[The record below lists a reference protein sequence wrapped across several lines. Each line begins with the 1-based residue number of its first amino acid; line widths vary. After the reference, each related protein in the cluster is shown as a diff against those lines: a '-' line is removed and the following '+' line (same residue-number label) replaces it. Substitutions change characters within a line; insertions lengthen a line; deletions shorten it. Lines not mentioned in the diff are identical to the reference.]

1 MLAKTPRIT
10 LKQSRS
16 LSFCTSTVYLTP
28 SREFSAMK
36 SVPLR
41 SLWWI
46 WAMMFG
52 LVTAEATTTQ
62 RVTDSWTRLC
72 QSIGISRSKTWVNMI
87 SLRSMNSSSVRQE
100 SKSSHISVTHK
111 VPPKCS
117 VLRVLCPNSLPKDR
131 IYLSQ
136 LHLSQLWTNVDVKLF
151 RSALTV
157 TPLLMLVLLCLSSS
171 CKTHCTIE
179 RIFSTVRWEQS

>member
-1 MLAKTPRIT
+1 
-10 LKQSRS
+10 
-16 LSFCTSTVYLTP
+16 
-28 SREFSAMK
+28 MK
-36 SVPLR
+36 SAHLR

-52 LVTAEATTTQ
+52 SETAEATTTQ

-72 QSIGISRSKTWVNMI
+72 RSIGISLFKTWVNMI
-87 SLRSMNSSSVRQE
+87 SLRSTTSSLVRQE
-100 SKSSHISVTHK
+100 WKSSHISVTHK

-117 VLRVLCPNSLPKDR
+117 VLRVLCPNSLLKDK
-131 IYLSQ
+131 ICLSQ
-136 LHLSQLWTNVDVKLF
+136 LRLSQLWTNVDVKLF

-157 TPLLMLVLLCLSSS
+157 TPLLMPVLPCLSNS

-179 RIFSTVRWEQS
+179 KIYSTVRWEQSWPHWMQQLRTLVCLQMEILI